1 VIATQMSL
9 MLIVGVVAL
18 DEPLGAGRL
27 LALALIALGVFL
39 LQRAGV

>member
-1 VIATQMSL
+1 

-18 DEPLGAGRL
+18 DEPLGACRL